1 MPDEKPRP
9 QIPFVPMAQHTL
21 SANVAYCTYGPAGFL
36 LVLVDQRQ
44 ALVAQ
49 PGETPLMTNFEIG
62 RFQLSPAAFRALQK
76 SITDSEANFKS
87 VNGVEVPTRDQMIA
101 RDQTS
106 ALERSLQQ
114 FRPPDEPPKS

>member
-1 MPDEKPRP
+1 
-9 QIPFVPMAQHTL
+9 
-21 SANVAYCTYGPAGFL
+21 
-36 LVLVDQRQ
+36 
-44 ALVAQ
+44 
-49 PGETPLMTNFEIG
+49 
-62 RFQLSPAAFRALQK
+62 LSPAAFRALQK